1 MSTANNYD
9 DSLKRG
15 AAVNMLGLVGKLI
28 YPLLFLVITW
38 LCGPE
43 RVGLY
48 MLAVAIAE
56 IGAGAVQSGF
66 VDAILIYG
74 SRHVDQVASVPS
86 EKDKLYLVLG
96 TAFGIPLALSVV
108 LALITQVGAGPLVE
122 ALYADRPMLAPA
134 LRIVGWT
141 LPFIALSQ
149 SCIAATKARMRME
162 YDAILNGFVR
172 AVLLLAFSALFWQL
186 SPRLESLMWAQLATY
201 VVLALLSLWAFLRHF
216 ELGPLLRAIGSRRI
230 DREVVRFAIPQNLNM
245 TFNKYLTRL
254 DVMMLGALGH
264 TDFELGLFGAAALIT
279 SNIREVKLIF
289 SGALGPVIARHHAL
303 RQRGNIEAVLGRVSR
318 WSTTI
323 AVPIVLVVAALR
335 TDLLHLVDVSY
346 ANADNAFMLWLLVT
360 PLLSCMLGLAGNCIV
375 YTGHSSYN
383 LLNSVSVAVLN
394 TGFNYLMIPRW
405 GLTGAAIAT
414 ATASALVTALQLLEL
429 RLLEGVSLRPNA
441 IYKPC
446 LGLLMGA
453 ATIAAVWDPALLAPA
468 QRAGLAAT
476 LVLSFVALM
485 LALRH
490 EELLGLARRVVAR
503 LS

>member
-1 MSTANNYD
+1 MSTANYD

-15 AAVNMLGLVGKLI
+15 AAVNMLGLVGKLL

-48 MLAVAIAE
+48 LLAVAIAE

-66 VDAILIYG
+66 VDAILIYA
-74 SRHVDQVASVPS
+74 SRHVDQADTVAA

-96 TAFGIPLALSVV
+96 TAFGIPLVLSLV
-108 LALITQVGAGPLVE
+108 LALVTQLGAGPLV
-122 ALYADRPMLAPA
+122 AWLYEDRPMLAPG

-162 YDAILNGFVR
+162 YDAVLNGFAR
-172 AVLLLAFSALFWQL
+172 AVLLLAFSALFWKL
-186 SPRLESLMWAQLATY
+186 SPELASLMWAQLATY
-201 VVLALLSLWAFLRHF
+201 VVLAALSLWAYLRHF
-216 ELGPLLRAIGSRRI
+216 ELAPLLSAIGSLRV
-230 DREVVRFAIPQNLNM
+230 DRDVVRFAIPQNLNM

-264 TDFELGLFGAAALIT
+264 SDFELGLFGAAALIS

-289 SGALGPVIARHHAL
+289 SGALGPVVARHHAL
-303 RQRGNIEAVLGRVSR
+303 KRRQEIEDVLGRVTR

-323 AVPIVLVVAALR
+323 AVPIVLLVAALR
-335 TDLLHLVDVSY
+335 TDLLRLVDASY
-346 ANADNAFMLWLLVT
+346 ADADNAFMIWLLVT
-360 PLLSCMLGLAGNCIV
+360 PLLSCAFGLAGNCIV

-414 ATASALVTALQLLEL
+414 ATASGLVTLLQLFEL
-429 RLLEGVSLRPNA
+429 RMLEGIGLRARA
-441 IYKPC
+441 IYKPN
-446 LGLLMGA
+446 LGLIMGA
-453 ATIAAVWDPALLAPA
+453 GLIAWAWDPAQLAPV
-468 QRAGLAAT
+468 QRAGLATT
-476 LVLSFVALM
+476 LVLSFLGLM

-490 EELLGLARRVVAR
+490 EEVLGLARRLVAR
-503 LS
+503 RA